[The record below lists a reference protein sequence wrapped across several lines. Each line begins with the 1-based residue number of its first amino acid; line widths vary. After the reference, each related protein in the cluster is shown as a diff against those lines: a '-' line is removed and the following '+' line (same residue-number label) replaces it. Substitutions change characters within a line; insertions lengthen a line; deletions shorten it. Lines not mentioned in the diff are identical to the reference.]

1 MLFDNDLNYIND
13 VNDISWINGARIYLC
28 NKINITEWG
37 KTENNIKTPNII
49 YFL

>member
-1 MLFDNDLNYIND
+1 MLFDNDLNYING
-13 VNDISWINGARIYLC
+13 VNDISWINGARIYLS
-28 NKINITEWG
+28 NKKNITEWG